1 MARSQIYVGLEIG
14 TTEISVVVGEVNPD
28 GAIKILGVGTTPSR
42 GVRKGEIVDFETA
55 QTCLHDALLRAE
67 GRSDVMIRNVFLSV
81 TGGHIESCNNRGCL
95 RIPDDESEITDED
108 VEEVKN
114 IAREVTIP
122 KENVF
127 MHSVIQHYHV
137 DGQDRIL
144 DPVGRIGEKLE
155 ADYHIIHGMKS
166 RIHNP
171 IRCVREI
178 PLEVE
183 EVVFAPLASAQVV
196 LSRDAKDRGALMID
210 IGGGTTDYALYKD
223 GVIVDSGCIPVGGD
237 HITNDIASVLKIPL
251 SKAESLKCEEGCAVP
266 GDPGAP
272 PMIEMPD
279 DTGFV
284 GRDIEREMLD
294 SIINARLAETF
305 DLLYDRLETGSGLDG
320 VGAGVFLTGGT
331 SKMHGIDRLAGEI
344 FRIPVHRSSST
355 QVSGL
360 TATFEDPCYSTAI
373 GLIRYAQIQDDETAR
388 TKRGGGLFKGLSKIF
403 TRR

>member
-14 TTEISVVVGEVNPD
+14 TTEICVVVGEVNPD

-42 GVRKGEIVDFETA
+42 GVRKGEIVDFETV

-67 GRSDVMIRNVFLSV
+67 ERSDVMIRNVFLSV

-95 RIPDDESEITDED
+95 RIPDDDSEITDED
-108 VEEVKN
+108 VDEVKN

-127 MHSVIQHYHV
+127 MHGVLQHYHV
-137 DGQDRIL
+137 DGQERIL

-155 ADYHIIHGMKS
+155 ADYHIIHGIKS
-166 RIHNP
+166 RVQNP

-178 PLEVE
+178 PVEVE
-183 EVVFAPLASAQVV
+183 EVVFAPLASSQVV
-196 LSRDAKDRGALMID
+196 LSRESKNRGALMID

-251 SKAESLKCEEGCAVP
+251 SKAELLKCEEGCAIP
-266 GDPGAP
+266 GDPGVSE
-272 PMIEMPD
+272 IISMPD

-284 GRDIEREMLD
+284 GRDVERELLD
-294 SIINARLAETF
+294 SIINARLGETF
-305 DLLYDRLETGSGLDG
+305 ELLYDQLEARNGFDG

-331 SKMHGIDRLAGEI
+331 SKMRGIDRLAEEI
-344 FRIPVHRSSST
+344 FRMPVHRSSSKH
-355 QVSGL
+355 VSGL

-373 GLIRYAQIQDDETAR
+373 GLIRYAQMQDDEAYR
-388 TKRGGGLFKGLSKIF
+388 AKRGGFFGLLKSVFSC
-403 TRR
+403 R